1 MRTLISNPLIVNDGK
16 SFRGSIVINNGKI
29 VEILHENELPR
40 AECDEV
46 IEATGMYLIP
56 GVIDDHVHFREPGL
70 THKATIE
77 SESRAAAAGGVT
89 SYMEMPNTVPQTTT
103 LKALKEKYAIAAKD
117 SSINYS
123 FFFGATNS
131 NCDTFSKL
139 NASKTC
145 GIKLFMGSST
155 GNMLVDKKNELEK
168 IFKEAERLNL
178 PVAVHCEDSAIIAA
192 NTKAVKESQGED
204 PDVKYHPV
212 IRSEEACYQ
221 STASAVELAKKYG
234 TRLHVMHISTA
245 KELELLTAG
254 KPEEKK
260 ITAEVTPAHLT
271 FCDADY
277 ATLGTRI
284 KCNPA
289 IKSIDDREA
298 LRKAIA
304 EGVIDLV
311 GTDHAPHHPDDKK
324 GGALKAASGMPSIQ
338 FSLLAMLKLVD
349 EKVMTIEE
357 LVEKMCHAPAK
368 IFDIDKR
375 GYISKGYHADFVL
388 LQPNQPQ
395 TINKENIIS
404 KCGWSPFEGAT
415 FNWKVAQTWVNGECV
430 YKNGIINE
438 EIRGKALKFNR

>member
-304 EGVIDLV
+304 EGVIDLI